1 MKQRFGKANSTS
13 DRHRRWRAKMMPS
26 APPGSTLI
34 RIHDCADDALWVLA
48 AVSALLFLYNAVHT
62 FPNARLIA
70 AQQLQDAIGYESRAS
85 VKNREWRSA
94 PREHTLCA
102 ADLVDIRAIRA
113 NERQRTL
120 DDSGI
125 F

>member
-1 MKQRFGKANSTS
+1 MTQRFGKANSTN

-48 AVSALLFLYNAVHT
+48 AVSTLLFLYSAVHT

-70 AQQLQDAIGYESRAS
+70 AQQRQDAAGHESRAFCE
-85 VKNREWRSA
+85 KQGMA
-94 PREHTLCA
+94 FGTREHSLCA
-102 ADLVDIRAIRA
+102 ADLVDIRA
-113 NERQRTL
+113 NEHQRTL
-120 DDSGI
+120 DESGI

>member
-1 MKQRFGKANSTS
+1 MTQRFGKANSTN

-26 APPGSTLI
+26 APRGSTLI

-48 AVSALLFLYNAVHT
+48 AVSTLLFLYSAVHT

-70 AQQLQDAIGYESRAS
+70 AQQRQDAMGHESRAFCE
-85 VKNREWRSA
+85 KQGMA
-94 PREHTLCA
+94 FGTREHSLCA
-102 ADLVDIRAIRA
+102 ADLVDIRA
-113 NERQRTL
+113 NEHQRTL
-120 DDSGI
+120 DESGI

>member
-1 MKQRFGKANSTS
+1 MKQRFGKANSTN

-26 APPGSTLI
+26 APPGSTPI

-48 AVSALLFLYNAVHT
+48 AVSALLFLYSAVYT

-70 AQQLQDAIGYESRAS
+70 AQQLQDAIGYESRAFCE
-85 VKNREWRSA
+85 KQGMA
-94 PREHTLCA
+94 FGIREHTLCA
-102 ADLVDIRAIRA
+102 ADLVDIRA

-120 DDSGI
+120 DESGI

>member
-1 MKQRFGKANSTS
+1 MKQRFGKANSTN

-34 RIHDCADDALWVLA
+34 RTHDCADEALWVLA
-48 AVSALLFLYNAVHT
+48 AVSALLFLYSAVHT

-70 AQQLQDAIGYESRAS
+70 VQQLQDAIGYESRALCE
-85 VKNREWRSA
+85 KQGMA
-94 PREHTLCA
+94 FGTREHTLCA
-102 ADLVDIRAIRA
+102 ADLVDIRA

-120 DDSGI
+120 DESGI

>member
-1 MKQRFGKANSTS
+1 MTQRFGKANSTN

-48 AVSALLFLYNAVHT
+48 AVSALLFLYSAVHT

-70 AQQLQDAIGYESRAS
+70 AQQRQDAVGHESRAFCE
-85 VKNREWRSA
+85 KQGMA
-94 PREHTLCA
+94 FGTREHSLCA
-102 ADLVDIRAIRA
+102 ADLVDIRV
-113 NERQRTL
+113 NEHQRTL
-120 DDSGI
+120 DESGI